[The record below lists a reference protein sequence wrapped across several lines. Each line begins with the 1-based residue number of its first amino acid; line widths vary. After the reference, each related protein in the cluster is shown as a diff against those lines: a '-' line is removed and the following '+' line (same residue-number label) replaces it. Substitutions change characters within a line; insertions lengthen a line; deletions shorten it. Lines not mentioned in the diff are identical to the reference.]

1 MKASKATQQACHVLD
16 ASALLAYLLGET
28 GSEPVGHCIEH
39 SEVLISSVNL
49 AEVLSKLAE
58 RGMSV
63 QDQQALAATLPLN
76 VVAFDTECACL
87 CAALRPLSSALG
99 LSLGDRCC
107 LALAQSRKASV
118 LTADRVWAQLQLA
131 DVSIALIR

>member
-1 MKASKATQQACHVLD
+1 MKAGKAAQQACHVLD

-39 SEVLISSVNL
+39 SEALISSVNL

-99 LSLGDRCC
+99 LSLGDGCC

-118 LTADRVWAQLQLA
+118 LTADSIWTQLQLA
-131 DVSIALIR
+131 DVSIVLIR